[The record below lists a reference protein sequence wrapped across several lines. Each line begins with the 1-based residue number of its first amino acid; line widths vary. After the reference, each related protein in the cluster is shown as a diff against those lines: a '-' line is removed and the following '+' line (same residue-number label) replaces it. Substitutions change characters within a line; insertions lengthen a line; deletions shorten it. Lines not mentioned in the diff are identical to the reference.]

1 MRSIEPTRKETELI
15 QLLHQILPAESIR
28 SRLIDRISFA
38 ADAGFYHLIPIAIL
52 QPATEAEI
60 EKIFRFSQQHKIPV
74 TFRTGGTSLSGQA
87 VTDGLLVDLS
97 KYWLKIA
104 LVNDGNSVLV
114 QPGAIGAVVN
124 NRLKAFARKI
134 GPDPASISSAMMGGI
149 ISNNASGMCCGVA
162 QNSYHTLKH
171 IRFMLPNGRVYD
183 TRISGEEEK
192 FEKECPELATVLKTR
207 KQQIMADEKLLHTIR
222 HKYQIKNTVGYALNA
237 FVDYGTPLS
246 IFAHLL
252 VGAEGTLAFISEA
265 ELETVPDYPFKATGL
280 LFFDDIFA
288 ACKAI
293 QPFSELGAR
302 AIELMDRSALRS
314 VEHIAGIPAIIQ
326 TLPPSAAALLI
337 EFQGESEMD
346 VATQLIK
353 VPYLFPHLA
362 LLEQPVFSQDP
373 AVQALYWKVRKG
385 LFPSVGAV
393 RASGTTVILEDVAVP
408 VAHLGNA
415 ISDLQG
421 LFLQYG
427 YPNAI
432 IFGHARDGNIHFVVT
447 QAFDTEK
454 EIERY
459 DRFIRDVVNIIVNKY
474 NGSLKAEHGTGR
486 NMAPFVKTEWGG
498 DLYQIMKEI
507 KGYAD
512 PNNLLNPGVIINEHA
527 DAHIRHLKKL
537 PTVESEV
544 DTCIECGF
552 CEHKCPS
559 RHLTLTPR
567 KRIVVRRAL
576 KSLQHE
582 GEGKLHKEL
591 LQQYQYDGLD
601 TCAVDGLCAT
611 ACPVDIDTGKL
622 VKRLRSEKHSAF
634 GNGVAKWIARN
645 FSFILSLVKFALR
658 TGNFLNRIFGKK
670 FMFRFTKMIRKIIP
684 AFPLWSNHLHAAPS
698 IKKLQRLHKD
708 KSPHSIVYIPA
719 CINRLMG
726 EAKSS
731 QHVSKHF
738 SEVALKSG
746 IELYIPADIA
756 GSCCGQ
762 IFSSKGYKGA
772 YNFKVN
778 QFIEKLWTWSGEGE
792 RPVVID
798 FSSCVYTVLQS
809 PGTLT
814 DENRERLKNM
824 QILETV
830 QFIKYHILP
839 IAPTIEKKKEIVVHP
854 VCSME
859 KMNMQS
865 ILADVA
871 GDFAEEVVIPANA
884 GCCGMA
890 GDRGFLFPELT
901 ASASAAEAAE
911 VQEANGEGHYS
922 TSKTCEIALSDA
934 SGKEYQNIIRLANEC
949 IKPPSRSK

>member
-1 MRSIEPTRKETELI
+1 
-15 QLLHQILPAESIR
+15 
-28 SRLIDRISFA
+28 
-38 ADAGFYHLIPIAIL
+38 
-52 QPATEAEI
+52 
-60 EKIFRFSQQHKIPV
+60 
-74 TFRTGGTSLSGQA
+74 
-87 VTDGLLVDLS
+87 
-97 KYWLKIA
+97 
-104 LVNDGNSVLV
+104 
-114 QPGAIGAVVN
+114 
-124 NRLKAFARKI
+124 
-134 GPDPASISSAMMGGI
+134 MMGGI

-171 IRFMLPNGRVYD
+171 IRFMLPDGRVYD

-486 NMAPFVKTEWGG
+486 NMAPFVK
-498 DLYQIMKEI
+498 
-507 KGYAD
+507 
-512 PNNLLNPGVIINEHA
+512 
-527 DAHIRHLKKL
+527 
-537 PTVESEV
+537 
-544 DTCIECGF
+544 
-552 CEHKCPS
+552 
-559 RHLTLTPR
+559 
-567 KRIVVRRAL
+567 
-576 KSLQHE
+576 
-582 GEGKLHKEL
+582 
-591 LQQYQYDGLD
+591 
-601 TCAVDGLCAT
+601 
-611 ACPVDIDTGKL
+611 
-622 VKRLRSEKHSAF
+622 
-634 GNGVAKWIARN
+634 
-645 FSFILSLVKFALR
+645 
-658 TGNFLNRIFGKK
+658 NR
-670 FMFRFTKMIRKIIP
+670 
-684 AFPLWSNHLHAAPS
+684 
-698 IKKLQRLHKD
+698 
-708 KSPHSIVYIPA
+708 
-719 CINRLMG
+719 MG
-726 EAKSS
+726 R
-731 QHVSKHF
+731 
-738 SEVALKSG
+738 
-746 IELYIPADIA
+746 
-756 GSCCGQ
+756 
-762 IFSSKGYKGA
+762 
-772 YNFKVN
+772 
-778 QFIEKLWTWSGEGE
+778 
-792 RPVVID
+792 RPVPD
-798 FSSCVYTVLQS
+798 Y
-809 PGTLT
+809 
-814 DENRERLKNM
+814 ERN
-824 QILETV
+824 
-830 QFIKYHILP
+830 
-839 IAPTIEKKKEIVVHP
+839 
-854 VCSME
+854 
-859 KMNMQS
+859 
-865 ILADVA
+865 
-871 GDFAEEVVIPANA
+871 
-884 GCCGMA
+884 
-890 GDRGFLFPELT
+890 
-901 ASASAAEAAE
+901 
-911 VQEANGEGHYS
+911 
-922 TSKTCEIALSDA
+922 
-934 SGKEYQNIIRLANEC
+934 
-949 IKPPSRSK
+949 